1 MFHSSASNL
10 IQTDGDQDQGDR
22 RKGTDR
28 RKDSD
33 RGSGERRKAQRRAF
47 FRANYPKG
55 NRLKIL
61 NTDIEVVDICENS
74 LRFCGSDQ
82 WDRLSKIIENDEIF
96 EVSVLFHDNTVEN
109 IKGHITKCYTDLHSK
124 EQYYILMFEKSIP
137 SKRISYE
144 QSYLLKKFPEFSKQ
158 LFIKANESH
167 E

>member
-1 MFHSSASNL
+1 MFHSSVSNS
-10 IQTDGDQDQGDR
+10 IQTAGNTDQGDR

-28 RKDSD
+28 REGTD
-33 RGSGERRKAQRRAF
+33 RGSGERRKAQRRVF
-47 FRANYPKG
+47 FRANYPKT

-61 NTDIEVVDICENS
+61 NMDIEVADICQNS
-74 LRFCGSDQ
+74 LRFCGLNQ

-96 EVSVLFHDNTVEN
+96 EVSVSFHDDAIEN
-109 IKGHITKCYTDLHSK
+109 IKGHITNCYTDLCSK
-124 EQYYILMFEKSIP
+124 EQHYILMFTESIP
-137 SKRISYE
+137 AKRISYE